1 MDQSQE
7 SAPRPKRSTAEIER
21 IRELVVGPQLRQS
34 EQKLGSVQKD
44 IERLQREIHQL
55 GSQLNEQNMNLGE
68 RLQQL
73 RQDLQE
79 SVGEVRDEVRQVSAG
94 LEQDKVDRQML
105 GDLFIELG
113 NHIKEGGTISD
124 VLHNLFEIE

>member
-7 SAPRPKRSTAEIER
+7 SAPRPKRSATEIER

-34 EQKLGSVQKD
+34 EQKIGTLQKD
-44 IERLQREIHQL
+44 IDRLQREIQQL
-55 GSQLNEQNMNLGE
+55 ASQLNEQNMSLSE
-68 RLQQL
+68 RLQQV

-79 SVGEVRDEVRQVSAG
+79 SVGEVRNEVRQVAEG
-94 LEQDKVDRQML
+94 LEQNKVDRHML

-113 NHIKEGGTISD
+113 NHIKEGGAISD
-124 VLHNLFEIE
+124 ALQDLFDIE